1 MNNVNLRAMVRG
13 AYDIQKLRI
22 QTGNRIVAN
31 FKAKLGQAPGDDEDT
46 LNAEGKMI
54 LNNIRMR
61 YKKITEGVKNFPKL
75 VSFVG
80 DELISDYT
88 ELCLVAQYEDIHNH
102 EDEHFKKR
110 LKNVLQEYRIYTEFL
125 DGVKGVGPAMAGVII
140 SEIDI
145 TKAKYPSSVWA
156 YAGLDVAS
164 DGKGRS
170 RKKEHLVETTYEDSA
185 GETQTKMGITFNP
198 MLKSKLIGVL
208 ASSFLRAGDSK
219 YSKVY
224 YDYKNR
230 IVNAPAHADKT
241 KKHQHNMAM
250 RYMVKIFLVDLY
262 VAWRTIEGLE
272 VHKPYHE
279 AKLGIVHTA

>member
-75 VSFVG
+75 VNFVG

-185 GETQTKMGITFNP
+185 GDTQIKMGITFNP

>member
-75 VSFVG
+75 VNFVG

-170 RKKEHLVETTYEDSA
+170 RKKEHLVETNYEDSA